1 MKTTRLSKYAG
12 AVALAT
18 TLLCAVPVQAQNSNG
33 GTSAGGSTTSMQSG
47 QGSERSTN
55 FGWIGLF
62 GLLGLLGL
70 RKRESPRST
79 MQSGQSGRDKN
90 FAN

>member
-18 TLLCAVPVQAQNSNG
+18 TLLCTAPTQAQNSDSG
-33 GTSAGGSTTSMQSG
+33 SSTGAGTSTMQSG
-47 QGSERSTN
+47 QTQDRSHN
-55 FGWIGLF
+55 YGWIGLF

-70 RKRESPRST
+70 RKRETPRST
-79 MQSGQSGRDKN
+79 MPGSTGGKTYAS
-90 FAN
+90 